1 MRKLSLFLALALV
14 LAFVGGAIA
23 QTVVISIDN
32 ITNMYTD
39 GLRAGATHVVSLRYD
54 ARNAAP
60 PGDPPAFW
68 AGSNEFEIYS
78 PQGAQWTTMT
88 GAYGALTNQLAST
101 VNKYRKHNFFDGT
114 NWNPVPTSAG
124 NGPVGA
130 STGPLCRASF
140 WLTIAD
146 FNGLDGWEGGAD
158 NDIAITL
165 TFSTLLSDGTLTG
178 DKTMCI
184 DTSIANVAWEWG
196 NPTQDFPVWDNNGGL
211 AGVQDGARC
220 LKIYTVP
227 NQVPVWNPYVPA
239 GSGGIPP
246 AINPTTYPFERCVAG
261 AFDLLAL
268 DPDQQ
273 TVTYA
278 FVPGFE
284 HGAINGNHWTWA
296 VPDALGDHTV
306 KFLATDGIGNSLE
319 LVTVVTV
326 TNDAPTINGLGK
338 PPNQCPDSKQVQSG
352 TCATQIVVLGDACD
366 VLTFSITGY
375 TNEFPLPD
383 VDGVE
388 WVKVGN
394 NVTVTYCPD
403 PPKRTVVMPVIVSD
417 GDKTATCDLTWDVTV
432 GSDYQLL
439 IPKIEDAY
447 QGQFTKV
454 PIMLYNALK
463 DTANGLGGFDLLI
476 AYDASALAFQS
487 ADTGHIYTECG
498 WEYFTYRFGA
508 YGNCGNACPSGM
520 LRIIGMAETNNGGN
534 HPLGCEQKADGKV
547 VGGYVGNLSVSLA
560 NLRFLVSNDRS
571 LECQF
576 VPIRF
581 FWYGCG
587 DNTLSSWNGS
597 KLYLEQEVFDFY
609 SLDTNAQGELLYP
622 PFGMNKISTDTAYLD
637 YPTFLGTSQ
646 ECVCIP
652 KTENYPQGDPT
663 CKLAARRAIGFQNG
677 GIDIACADS
686 IDARGD
692 INLNGLAYEIADAVM
707 FTNYFIKGITAFGL
721 TPLNHQEGSIA
732 ASDTNADGLALTVAD
747 LVYLIRVVIG
757 DAQPYDKAIP
767 VTANV
772 IYGDGNFS
780 VDVPMG
786 AAHIVIAGEVTPTLL
801 ATNMEMKYGVV
812 DGNTNIIIFSLEA
825 NQSFS
830 GQFLNAEGRVI
841 SANLA
846 TFLGQPVS
854 ATMMPAD
861 FALDQNYPNPFN
873 PTTTIKIAIPK
884 AGIEWNLNIYNVT
897 GQLVQTMSGMST
909 GYDEVVWD
917 ASNNASGIYF
927 YKLTAGDFSAT
938 KKAVLLK

>member
-32 ITNMYTD
+32 ISNMYTD

-88 GAYGALTNQLAST
+88 GAYGPLTNQLAST

-114 NWNPVPTSAG
+114 TWNPVPTSAG

-196 NPTQDFPVWDNNGGL
+196 NPTQDFPVWDNNLGL
-211 AGVQDGARC
+211 AGVQDGPRC

-246 AINPTTYPFERCVAG
+246 AINPTTYSFERCVAG
-261 AFDLLAL
+261 AFDLSAF

-273 TVTYA
+273 TVTYV

-296 VPDALGDHTV
+296 VPDALGGHTV
-306 KFLATDGIGNSLE
+306 KFLATDGIGNSVELE
-319 LVTVVTV
+319 TVVTV
-326 TNDAPTINGLGK
+326 TNDAPTIT
-338 PPNQCPDSKQVQSG
+338 CPTDVVPVQV
-352 TCATQIVVLGDACD
+352 TMCAEQTVVVGDACD
-366 VLTFSITGY
+366 ILTFS
-375 TNEFPLPD
+375 LPGD
-383 VDGVE
+383 PAGTTFEKVDNTHYK
-388 WVKVGN
+388 VKFCPTEAGDFTT
-394 NVTVTYCPD
+394 TVQ
-403 PPKRTVVMPVIVSD
+403 VSD
-417 GDKTATCDLTWDVTV
+417 GDKTATCDLHWSASF
-432 GSDYQLL
+432 GADYQVL
-439 IPKIEDAY
+439 IAKIREAF
-447 QGQFTKV
+447 QGQFVVV
-454 PIMLYNALK
+454 PIYLYKALR
-463 DTANGLGGFDLLI
+463 GLGGFDLLI
-476 AYDASALAFQS
+476 AYDASALAFQR
-487 ADTGHIYTECG
+487 ADTGHIYAECG

-508 YGNCGNACPSGM
+508 YGNCGSACPSGM
-520 LRIIGMAETNNGGN
+520 LRIIGMAETNNGPN
-534 HPLGCEQKADGKV
+534 HPTACGTD
-547 VGGYVGNLSVSLA
+547 YVGNVPVSLA
-560 NLRFLVSNDRS
+560 KLRFLVSNDRS
-571 LECQF
+571 LECSY

-581 FWYGCG
+581 FWYECG
-587 DNTLSSWNGS
+587 DNTLSDPNGDT
-597 KLYLEQEVFDFY
+597 LYVSQNVYDFY
-609 SLDTNAQGELLYP
+609 DYEWIPDPDHPEDSIRHQDQFTDIGYSKITGDGLQDFPTYQGAPNECICTLYDP
-622 PFGMNKISTDTAYLD
+622 LRQI
-637 YPTFLGTSQ
+637 
-646 ECVCIP
+646 
-652 KTENYPQGDPT
+652 GDPT
-663 CKLAARRAIGFQNG
+663 CKETAIRAIAFQNG

-707 FTNYFIKGITAFGL
+707 FTNYFIKGVAAFGDNP
-721 TPLNHQEGSIA
+721 THQQGSIA

-861 FALDQNYPNPFN
+861 FALEQNYPNPFN